1 MQWTG
6 CTKDSSWQLYECHQ
20 LYSAG
25 QVLHY
30 GCDGYGWLYPR
41 VSSGALSQAVP
52 YHSYPSTQKFHSKSP
67 FLPFSSLSCFS
78 FKEISAQMGYLELR
92 WSKHWLCLMSKS
104 LNETP
109 AELLRTTLMLAPQAL
124 RVTSWELPQHCL
136 ALKKSVY
143 FTYLWLKVSISDTE
157 VCFWALVQTGS
168 GHVSLCCLIWGRC
181 LALCVAD
188 RGTGFSQGI
197 CSAPTSFQV

>member
-1 MQWTG
+1 MATCQDIPDRLNVWCCSTCAVSCLNFRKVPELYSLLGPMQWTG

-143 FTYLWLKVSISDTE
+143 FTYL
-157 VCFWALVQTGS
+157 
-168 GHVSLCCLIWGRC
+168 
-181 LALCVAD
+181 
-188 RGTGFSQGI
+188 
-197 CSAPTSFQV
+197 